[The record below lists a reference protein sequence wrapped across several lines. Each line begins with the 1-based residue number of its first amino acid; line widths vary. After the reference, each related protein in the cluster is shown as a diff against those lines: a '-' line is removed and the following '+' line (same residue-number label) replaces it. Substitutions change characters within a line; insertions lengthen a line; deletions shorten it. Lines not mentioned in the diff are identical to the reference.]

1 MASGRGRS
9 LGDLPPDALE
19 ILNSAR
25 RGVLATIGEDGMPH
39 VVPVVFAVVDGRIFS
54 PVDDKPKTGPELAR
68 IKNVEARSKAA
79 FLVDRWS
86 EDWDQLGWVMV
97 RGDAV
102 VEEQGAVTEMLLERY
117 PQYRDKDLSPGNRAI
132 TLTPTT
138 VSWWLW
144 SS

>member
-1 MASGRGRS
+1 VTSGSGPT
-9 LGDLPPDALE
+9 LTDLPPAALE
-19 ILNSAR
+19 ILEAAR

-54 PVDDKPKTGPELAR
+54 PIDDKPKSGRELAR
-68 IKNVEARSKAA
+68 VKNIRSRDKAA

-86 EDWDQLGWVMV
+86 EDWLRLGWVMM
-97 RGDAV
+97 RGNAV
-102 VEEQGAVTEMLLERY
+102 IEEPGWVTQTFLDRY
-117 PQYRDKDLSPGNRAI
+117 PQYEAMGFSSGERAIALSPTI
-132 TLTPTT
+132 